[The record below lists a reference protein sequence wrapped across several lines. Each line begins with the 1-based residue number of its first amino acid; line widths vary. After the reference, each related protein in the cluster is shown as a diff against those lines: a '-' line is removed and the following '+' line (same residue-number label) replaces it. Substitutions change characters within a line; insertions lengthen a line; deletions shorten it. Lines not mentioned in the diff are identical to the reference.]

1 LIKKFKN
8 LTISI
13 SNKSFMKNKFLGW
26 QFHPD
31 KIFISNLSIH
41 LPRLPE
47 KFYGYSIVQLSDF
60 HLGTWLDGQD
70 LVDIVNI
77 VNQLEPDV
85 IAVTGDFVNS
95 DPERFAPILI
105 QALSK
110 LVAADAKVAV
120 LGNHD
125 HYTNAR
131 LIREVLENS
140 SVVELRNRVLPIQRN
155 DAYLYLAGIDDRLTG
170 NDDLQRVINQLPDS
184 NSPVILLAH
193 EPDFADVSA
202 RTGRFDMQISG
213 HTHGGQICL
222 PFLGN
227 LYLPRLGRKYP
238 SGEYLVNDMVLYTNR
253 GLGTSW
259 LKLRYNCPPEISVFN
274 LQSA

>member
-1 LIKKFKN
+1 MN
-8 LTISI
+8 
-13 SNKSFMKNKFLGW
+13 NKFLGW
-26 QFHPD
+26 RFDPD
-31 KIFISNLSIH
+31 KITVTHLSIH
-41 LPRLPE
+41 LPRLPGE
-47 KFYGYSIVQLSDF
+47 FDGYSIVQLSDF

-70 LVDIVNI
+70 LVHIVNI

-85 IAVTGDFVNS
+85 IAITGDFVNS
-95 DPERFAPILI
+95 DPERFEQILI

-110 LVAADAKVAV
+110 FEAEDCKVAV

-140 SVVELRNRVLPIQRN
+140 NVMELRNQVLPIQRN
-155 DAYLYLAGIDDRLTG
+155 DTYLFLAGIDDRLTG
-170 NDDLQRVINQLPDS
+170 NDNLQMVINQLPDS
-184 NSPVILLAH
+184 ISPVILLAH

-202 RTGRFDMQISG
+202 RAGRFDMQISG

-238 SGEYLVNDMVLYTNR
+238 SGKYLIDDMVLYTNR

-259 LKLRYNCPPEISVFN
+259 LKLRYNCPPEISVFK
-274 LQSA
+274 LHSRSIEHD